1 MVQRYNVSQLR
12 VSNFGLLED
21 HFDQFVWVFLPK
33 FYQFLPGIYTLL
45 TLVEQAL
52 VYINVLE
59 YVGQK

>member
-21 HFDQFVWVFLPK
+21 HFDQFVWVFLPN
-33 FYQFLPGIYTLL
+33 FYQFLTGIYTLL